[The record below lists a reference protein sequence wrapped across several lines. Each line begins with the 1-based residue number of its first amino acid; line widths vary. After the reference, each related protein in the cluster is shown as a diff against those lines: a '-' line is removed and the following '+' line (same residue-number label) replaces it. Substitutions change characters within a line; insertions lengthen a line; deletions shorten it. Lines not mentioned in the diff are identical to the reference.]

1 MIEITNLVKSY
12 DGKINVVDGLTMHI
26 KKGEF
31 VVLIGKS
38 GSGKSTTLRMINR
51 LISITDGDILI
62 DGESVKTQNPIHLRR
77 KIGYVIQKI
86 GLMPH
91 MTVGQNI
98 ELIPQL
104 EGWSF
109 AERRSRSKELLDLID
124 LPHREFY
131 DRYPSELSG
140 GQQQRIGVARA
151 LAVNPEI
158 ILMDE
163 PFSALDPITRDQ
175 LQQEILS
182 LQDELHKTI
191 VFVTHDMDEALKIA
205 DRIAVLKDGVIIQYD
220 TPEEILK
227 NPINDYVREF
237 VGPNRLWQSPKYLYA
252 KDIMRT
258 NVALISKKRS
268 PAQAIEMLKSK
279 DTYVGYV
286 VDTETNPPRQFCGEV
301 SMDQLKNASS
311 HEQKMFQ
318 LMNTKAPVVYE
329 HTNMVEVLTVMQKQN
344 YKRVPVLN
352 RDNVVLGYI
361 NRSSILHVIHDVIP
375 NIEKEDNAV
384 CDQEEELHE

>member
-1 MIEITNLVKSY
+1 LIELVDLVKSY
-12 DGKINVVDGLTMHI
+12 DGKLNVVDGLNMHI
-26 KKGEF
+26 ERGEL

-51 LISITDGDILI
+51 LIGITEGDILI
-62 DGESVKTQNPIHLRR
+62 DGESIQNQNPIKLRR

-86 GLMPH
+86 GMIPH

-104 EGWSF
+104 EGWS
-109 AERRSRSKELLDLID
+109 ASERKKRAKELLELVD
-124 LPHREFY
+124 LPPKDY
-131 DRYPSELSG
+131 YNRYPAELSG

-175 LQQEILS
+175 LQQEILK

-205 DRIAVLKDGVIIQYD
+205 DRIAVLKDGEIIQYD
-220 TPEEILK
+220 TPEKILK
-227 NPINDYVREF
+227 NPVNDYVREF
-237 VGPNRLWQSPKYLYA
+237 VGNHRLWQSPEFLYA

-258 NVALISKKRS
+258 NPTLIGQKRS
-268 PAQAIEMLKSK
+268 PAQVIEMLKSS

-286 VDTETNPPRQFCGEV
+286 VDTESKPKN
-301 SMDQLKNASS
+301 QLKGEISMAQLKKVSS
-311 HEQKMFQ
+311 HDQKMSQ
-318 LMNTKAPVVYE
+318 IMNKDISYVYE
-329 HTNMVEVLTVMQKQN
+329 HTNMIEVLSIMQSQN

-352 RDNVVLGYI
+352 RDNCVVGYI
-361 NRSSILHVIHDVIP
+361 NRSCILNVINEVIP
-375 NIEKEDNAV
+375 DVDYEETVPAKEGV
-384 CDQEEELHE
+384 